1 MAISAPEAP
10 SAALQALLTTVADGL
25 PHAWPADDSSGLPS
39 ALLAEAGEWGFPL
52 YARDGGVQLEYPAA
66 PLCAQEIADIGGIDP
81 AHIHLPLCCASTNA
95 EILQDAGMDVC
106 LTESQW
112 AGRGRRG
119 RRWSSPFGRHLYLSY
134 GWTQLRPVHA
144 ALTIVAAL
152 SVFTL
157 LRARLPD
164 LWIKWPND
172 LWVGGRKLGGILVE
186 ARPRRHEET
195 RLVVGLGLNIHD
207 DPGLPATAVSLAD
220 LDIRVTRSTLAGA
233 ILRQWRED
241 FARFA
246 DEGFTPFLPLWEKAD
261 RLTGQPVQISD
272 AQGVR
277 EARVLGLG
285 PDGRLQV
292 SCADTGTIW
301 LSAGDVSLR
310 PQHS

>member
-1 MAISAPEAP
+1 MAISAPDAP
-10 SAALQALLTTVADGL
+10 STALQVLLTAVADGL
-25 PHAWPADDSSGLPS
+25 PHAWPADNLDE
-39 ALLAEAGEWGFPL
+39 LLAEAGEWGFPL
-52 YARDGGVQLEYPAA
+52 YARDGGVHLEYPAA
-66 PLCAQEIADIGGIDP
+66 PLSAQEIADVGGIDP
-81 AHIHLPLCCASTNA
+81 AHIHLPLCCASTNT
-95 EILQDAGMDVC
+95 EVLQDTSVDAC

-134 GWTQLRPVHA
+134 GWTQHSPINA

-157 LRARLPD
+157 LQARLPD
-164 LWIKWPND
+164 LWVKWPND
-172 LWVGGRKLGGILVE
+172 LWVEGRKLGGILVE
-186 ARPRRHEET
+186 ARPRGDGET

-207 DPGLPATAVSLAD
+207 DPSLPDSAVSLAD

-246 DEGFTPFLPLWEKAD
+246 EAGFTPFLPLWKKAD
-261 RLTGQPVQISD
+261 RLTRQSVQISD

-277 EARVLGLG
+277 AARVLGLG

-292 SCADTGTIW
+292 SYTADTGTVW
-301 LSAGDVSLR
+301 LCAGDVSLR
-310 PQHS
+310 PQHP

>member
-1 MAISAPEAP
+1 MAISAPDAP
-10 SAALQALLTTVADGL
+10 STALQVLLAAVADGL
-25 PHAWPADDSSGLPS
+25 PHAWPADNPGE
-39 ALLAEAGEWGFPL
+39 LLAEAGEWGFPL
-52 YARDGGVQLEYPAA
+52 HARNGGVQLEYPAA
-66 PLCAQEIADIGGIDP
+66 PLSARGIADIGGIDP
-81 AHIHLPLCCASTNA
+81 ARIHLPLCCASTNT
-95 EILQDAGMDVC
+95 EVLRDTRIDVC

-134 GWTQLRPVHA
+134 GWTQHSPVHA

-152 SVFTL
+152 SVFIL
-157 LRARLPD
+157 LQARLPD
-164 LWIKWPND
+164 LWVKWPND

-186 ARPRRHEET
+186 ARPRSRGAT

-207 DPGLPATAVSLAD
+207 DPTLPTTAVSLAD
-220 LDIRVTRSTLAGA
+220 LGVEITRGTLAA
-233 ILRQWRED
+233 TVLRQWRKD

-246 DEGFTPFLPLWEKAD
+246 EEGFTPFLPLWEKAD
-261 RLTGQPVQISD
+261 RLTRQTVQIDD

-277 EARVLGLG
+277 AARVLGLG

-292 SCADTGTIW
+292 TCMDTGTVW

-310 PQHS
+310 PQHP

>member
-1 MAISAPEAP
+1 MTA
-10 SAALQALLTTVADGL
+10 VADGL
-25 PHAWPADDSSGLPS
+25 PHAWPADNPGGLQS

-66 PLCAQEIADIGGIDP
+66 PLSAREIADIGGIDP
-81 AHIHLPLCCASTNA
+81 ARIHLPLCCASTNT
-95 EILQDAGMDVC
+95 EVLQDTSVDVC

-119 RRWSSPFGRHLYLSY
+119 RQWSSPFGHHLYLSY
-134 GWTQLRPVHA
+134 GWTQHSPVNA

-157 LRARLPD
+157 LQARLPD
-164 LWIKWPND
+164 LWVKWPND
-172 LWVGGRKLGGILVE
+172 LWVGECKLGGILVE
-186 ARPRRHEET
+186 ARPHDHGET

-207 DPGLPATAVSLAD
+207 DPTLPTTAVSLAD
-220 LDIRVTRSTLAGA
+220 LDIKVTRSTLAGA
-233 ILRQWRED
+233 ILRQWRKD

-246 DEGFTPFLPLWEKAD
+246 EEGFTPFLPLWEKAD
-261 RLTGQPVQISD
+261 RLTRQTVQINN

-292 SCADTGTIW
+292 SYTDTDTGTAW

-310 PQHS
+310 PQHP

>member
-1 MAISAPEAP
+1 MAISASEAP
-10 SAALQALLTTVADGL
+10 PAALQALLTTVADGL
-25 PHAWPADDSSGLPS
+25 LHAWPADDSSGLPS

-81 AHIHLPLCCASTNA
+81 AHLHLPLCCASTNA

-164 LWIKWPND
+164 LWVKWPND
-172 LWVGGRKLGGILVE
+172 LWVEGRKLGGILVE
-186 ARPRRHEET
+186 AHPRGDGET

-207 DPGLPATAVSLAD
+207 DPSLPATAVSLAD

-246 DEGFTPFLPLWEKAD
+246 EEGFTPFLPLWKKAD
-261 RLTGQPVQISD
+261 RLTRQPVQVSD
-272 AQGVR
+272 TQGVR
-277 EARVLGLG
+277 AAQVLGLG
-285 PDGRLQV
+285 SDGRLQV
-292 SCADTGTIW
+292 TCTDTGTVW

-310 PQHS
+310 PQHP

>member
-1 MAISAPEAP
+1 MAISAPDAP
-10 SAALQALLTTVADGL
+10 STALQVLLTAVADGL
-25 PHAWPADDSSGLPS
+25 PHAWPADNLDE
-39 ALLAEAGEWGFPL
+39 LLAEAGEWGFPL
-52 YARDGGVQLEYPAA
+52 YARDGGVHLEYPAA
-66 PLCAQEIADIGGIDP
+66 PLSAQEIADVGGIDP
-81 AHIHLPLCCASTNA
+81 AHIHLSLCCASTNT
-95 EILQDAGMDVC
+95 EVLQDTRVDVC

-119 RRWSSPFGRHLYLSY
+119 RQWSSPFGRHLYLSY
-134 GWTQLRPVHA
+134 GWTQHSPVNA

-157 LRARLPD
+157 LQARLPD
-164 LWIKWPND
+164 LWVKWPND
-172 LWVGGRKLGGILVE
+172 LWVGECKLGGILVE
-186 ARPRRHEET
+186 ARPHDHGET

-207 DPGLPATAVSLAD
+207 DPTLPTTAVSLAD
-220 LDIRVTRSTLAGA
+220 LDIKVTRSTLAGA
-233 ILRQWRED
+233 ILRQWRKD

-246 DEGFTPFLPLWEKAD
+246 EEGFTPFLPLWEKAD
-261 RLTGQPVQISD
+261 RLTRQTVQINN

-292 SCADTGTIW
+292 SYTDTDTGTAW

-310 PQHS
+310 PQHP

>member
-1 MAISAPEAP
+1 MAISAPDTP
-10 SAALQALLTTVADGL
+10 SAALQALLTAVADGL
-25 PHAWPADDSSGLPS
+25 PHAWPADNPGE
-39 ALLAEAGEWGFPL
+39 LLAEAAEWGFPL
-52 YARDGGVQLEYPAA
+52 YARNGGAHLEYPAA
-66 PLCAQEIADIGGIDP
+66 PLSAQEIADIGGIDP

-95 EILQDAGMDVC
+95 EVLQDTRVDVC

-119 RRWSSPFGRHLYLSY
+119 RQWSSPFGRHLYLSY
-134 GWTQLRPVHA
+134 GWTQHSPVNA

-157 LRARLPD
+157 LQARLPD
-164 LWIKWPND
+164 LWVKWPND
-172 LWVGGRKLGGILVE
+172 LWVGECKLGGILVE
-186 ARPRRHEET
+186 ARPHDHGET

-207 DPGLPATAVSLAD
+207 DPTLPTTAVSLAD
-220 LDIRVTRSTLAGA
+220 LDIKVTRSTLAGA
-233 ILRQWRED
+233 ILRQWRKD

-246 DEGFTPFLPLWEKAD
+246 EEGFTPFLPLWEKAD
-261 RLTGQPVQISD
+261 RLTRQTVQINN

-277 EARVLGLG
+277 EARVLGLS

-292 SCADTGTIW
+292 SYTDTDTGTAW

-310 PQHS
+310 PQHP

>member
-1 MAISAPEAP
+1 MAISAPDAP
-10 SAALQALLTTVADGL
+10 STALQALLAAVADGL
-25 PHAWPADDSSGLPS
+25 PHAWPADNPD

-52 YARDGGVQLEYPAA
+52 HARDGGVQLEYPAA
-66 PLCAQEIADIGGIDP
+66 PLSAQGIADIGGIDP
-81 AHIHLPLCCASTNA
+81 ARIHLPLCCASTNT
-95 EILQDAGMDVC
+95 EVLRDARIDVC

-134 GWTQLRPVHA
+134 GWTQYRPVHA

-157 LRARLPD
+157 LQTRLPEI
-164 LWIKWPND
+164 WVKWPND
-172 LWVGGRKLGGILVE
+172 LWVGERKLGGILVE
-186 ARPRRHEET
+186 ARPRRHGAT

-207 DPGLPATAVSLAD
+207 DPTLPATAVSLAD
-220 LDIRVTRSTLAGA
+220 LGVEIARGTLAGTV
-233 ILRQWRED
+233 LRQWRED

-246 DEGFTPFLPLWEKAD
+246 EEGFTPFLPRWEQAD
-261 RLTGQPVQISD
+261 RLTRQSVEISD

-277 EARVLGLG
+277 AARVLGLG

-292 SCADTGTIW
+292 SYTDTGTAW
-301 LSAGDVSLR
+301 LNAGDVSLR
-310 PQHS
+310 PQYP

>member
-1 MAISAPEAP
+1 MAISAPDAP
-10 SAALQALLTTVADGL
+10 STALQALLTAVADGL
-25 PHAWPADDSSGLPS
+25 PHTWPADNLDE
-39 ALLAEAGEWGFPL
+39 LLAEAGEWGLPL
-52 YARDGGVQLEYPAA
+52 YARDGGVHLEYPAA
-66 PLCAQEIADIGGIDP
+66 PLSAQEIADIGGIDP
-81 AHIHLPLCCASTNA
+81 AHIHLPLCCASTNT
-95 EILQDAGMDVC
+95 EVLQDTRVDVC

-119 RRWSSPFGRHLYLSY
+119 RHWSSAFGRHLYLSY
-134 GWTQLRPVHA
+134 GWTQHSPINA

-157 LRARLPD
+157 LQARLPD
-164 LWIKWPND
+164 LWVKWPND

-186 ARPRRHEET
+186 ARPRSHGET

-207 DPGLPATAVSLAD
+207 DPTLPVTAVSLAD

-246 DEGFTPFLPLWEKAD
+246 EEGFTPFLPLWKKAD
-261 RLTGQPVQISD
+261 RLTRQSVQISD

-277 EARVLGLG
+277 AAQVLGLG

-292 SCADTGTIW
+292 TCTDTGTVW

-310 PQHS
+310 PRHP

>member
-1 MAISAPEAP
+1 MAISAPDAP
-10 SAALQALLTTVADGL
+10 STALQVLLAAVADGL
-25 PHAWPADDSSGLPS
+25 PHAWPADNPGE
-39 ALLAEAGEWGFPL
+39 LLAEAGEWGFPL
-52 YARDGGVQLEYPAA
+52 HARNGGVQLEYPAA
-66 PLCAQEIADIGGIDP
+66 PLSAQEIADIGGIDP
-81 AHIHLPLCCASTNA
+81 AHIHLPLCCASTNT
-95 EILQDAGMDVC
+95 EVLRDTRIDVC

-134 GWTQLRPVHA
+134 GWTQHSPVHA

-152 SVFTL
+152 SVFIL
-157 LRARLPD
+157 LQARLPD
-164 LWIKWPND
+164 LWVKWPND

-186 ARPRRHEET
+186 ARPRSRGAT

-207 DPGLPATAVSLAD
+207 DPTLPTTAVSLAD
-220 LDIRVTRSTLAGA
+220 LGVEITRGTLAA
-233 ILRQWRED
+233 TVLRQWRKD

-246 DEGFTPFLPLWEKAD
+246 EEGFTPFLPLWEKAD
-261 RLTGQPVQISD
+261 RLTRQTVQIDD

-277 EARVLGLG
+277 AARVLGLG

-292 SCADTGTIW
+292 TCMDTGTVW

-310 PQHS
+310 PQHP

>member
-1 MAISAPEAP
+1 MAISAPDAP
-10 SAALQALLTTVADGL
+10 STALQVLLTAVADGL
-25 PHAWPADDSSGLPS
+25 PHAWPADNLDE
-39 ALLAEAGEWGFPL
+39 LLAEAGEWGLPL
-52 YARDGGVQLEYPAA
+52 YARDGGVHLEYPAA
-66 PLCAQEIADIGGIDP
+66 PLSAQEIADVGGIDP
-81 AHIHLPLCCASTNA
+81 AHIHLPLCCASTNT
-95 EILQDAGMDVC
+95 EVLQDTSVGVC

-119 RRWSSPFGRHLYLSY
+119 RQWSSPFGRHLYLSY
-134 GWTQLRPVHA
+134 GWTQHSPVNA

-157 LRARLPD
+157 LQARLPD
-164 LWIKWPND
+164 LWVKWPND
-172 LWVGGRKLGGILVE
+172 LWVGGRKLGGILIE
-186 ARPRRHEET
+186 ARPRRHGET

-246 DEGFTPFLPLWEKAD
+246 EEGFTPFLSRWKKAD
-261 RLTGQPVQISD
+261 RLTRQSVQISD

-277 EARVLGLG
+277 AARVLGLG

-292 SCADTGTIW
+292 TCTDTGTVW

-310 PQHS
+310 PQHP

>member
-1 MAISAPEAP
+1 MAISAPDAP
-10 SAALQALLTTVADGL
+10 STALQVLLAAVADGL
-25 PHAWPADDSSGLPS
+25 PHAWPADNPGE
-39 ALLAEAGEWGFPL
+39 LLAEAGEWGFPL
-52 YARDGGVQLEYPAA
+52 HARNGGVQLEYPAA
-66 PLCAQEIADIGGIDP
+66 PLSARGIADIGGIDP
-81 AHIHLPLCCASTNA
+81 ARIHLPLCCASTNT
-95 EILQDAGMDVC
+95 EVLRDTRIDVC

-164 LWIKWPND
+164 LWVKWPND
-172 LWVGGRKLGGILVE
+172 LWVEGRKLGGILVE
-186 ARPRRHEET
+186 AHPRGDGET

-207 DPGLPATAVSLAD
+207 DPSLPATAVSLAD

-246 DEGFTPFLPLWEKAD
+246 DEGFTPFLPLWKKAD

>member
-1 MAISAPEAP
+1 MAISAPDAP
-10 SAALQALLTTVADGL
+10 STALQALLTAVADGL
-25 PHAWPADDSSGLPS
+25 PHAWPANNLDE
-39 ALLAEAGEWGFPL
+39 LLAEAAEWGYPL
-52 YARDGGVQLEYPAA
+52 HARNGGVQLEYPAA
-66 PLCAQEIADIGGIDP
+66 PLSVQEIAAIGGIDP

-95 EILQDAGMDVC
+95 EVLQDTSVDVC

-119 RRWSSPFGRHLYLSY
+119 RQWSSPFGRHLYLSY
-134 GWTQLRPVHA
+134 GWTQHRPVNA

-157 LRARLPD
+157 LQARLPD
-164 LWIKWPND
+164 LWVKWPND
-172 LWVGGRKLGGILVE
+172 LWIGGRKLGGILVE
-186 ARPRRHEET
+186 ARPRAHGET

-207 DPGLPATAVSLAD
+207 DPALPSTAVSLAE
-220 LDIRVTRSTLAGA
+220 LDIKITRNALAGA

-246 DEGFTPFLPLWEKAD
+246 EEGFTPFLPLWKKAD
-261 RLTGQPVQISD
+261 RLTRQSVEISD

-277 EARVLGLG
+277 AARVLGLG
-285 PDGRLQV
+285 PDGRLQI
-292 SCADTGTIW
+292 SYTDSGTAW

-310 PQHS
+310 PQHP

>member
-1 MAISAPEAP
+1 MAISAPDAP
-10 SAALQALLTTVADGL
+10 STALQVLLAAVADGL
-25 PHAWPADDSSGLPS
+25 PHAWPADNPGE
-39 ALLAEAGEWGFPL
+39 LLAEAGEWGFPL
-52 YARDGGVQLEYPAA
+52 HARNGGVQLEYPAA
-66 PLCAQEIADIGGIDP
+66 PLSARGIADIGGIDP
-81 AHIHLPLCCASTNA
+81 ARIHLPLCCASTNT
-95 EILQDAGMDVC
+95 EVLRDTRIDVC

-134 GWTQLRPVHA
+134 GWTQHSPVHA

-152 SVFTL
+152 SVFIL
-157 LRARLPD
+157 LQARLPD
-164 LWIKWPND
+164 LWVKWPND

-186 ARPRRHEET
+186 ARPRSRGAT

-207 DPGLPATAVSLAD
+207 DPTLPPTAVSLAD
-220 LDIRVTRSTLAGA
+220 LGVEITRGTLAA
-233 ILRQWRED
+233 TVLRQWRKD

-246 DEGFTPFLPLWEKAD
+246 EEGFTPLLPLWEKAH
-261 RLTGQPVQISD
+261 RLTRQTVQIDD

-277 EARVLGLG
+277 AARVLGLG

-292 SCADTGTIW
+292 TCMDTGTVW

-310 PQHS
+310 PQHP